1 MPINITYGGGAGND
15 ILQAAHDLAAQNMQ
29 RYSQNLEYAHNLS
42 SSFLGGMEMG
52 QKGAERRE
60 TAAANTNKATAL
72 AAQNQA
78 ELSLK
83 QKQLQVDAAKAG
95 PAAMKAIGMQVPGEL
110 PDYATDGPPE
120 IQPPPGVNL
129 PTTLQPEVPKIAPVQ
144 PGVGGLPGQYVS
156 AGSTNQDQQQ
166 PVSTHVGAMNV
177 MENTIS
183 DIEGAAANTKLSAA
197 GQQKYN
203 AWASDIR
210 AIQKQK
216 NDYRPEQ
223 YNQVLSQALDKFR
236 GTLGGTKW
244 KNYTIPEPTP
254 AEIFAKTVHTDE
266 NGNMFSITKDQ
277 HGNPRVDRIPGSVLP
292 AEQHFEQNS
301 IRRDGVTWVRDSKGD
316 WKPHMPKSDEEKDS
330 YDSEK
335 SLSENFAKNYDKN
348 YEKAD
353 NQLKS
358 EYEGDGTY
366 KSDPKKIRERMD
378 QLHNDK
384 IMHILGRSHDETKT
398 IREIEEAIKQQNQ
411 GRTAGHTNPINRI
424 FQPGG
429 FPPNVS
435 DQTPAAQPA
444 PAQPT
449 APLMDRTGA
458 PAEPGHTPLA
468 MMGGLLRPKPPTVP
482 QERAAP
488 APVPGSE
495 IVNAVGGL
503 LHNAMHST
511 VADREAPLDKIH
523 EQVATKPPTQSIA
536 QPIQT
541 PGRQLPAA
549 VKVNPVLAQ
558 AAINSLPKVNTKA
571 EYDKLKKEGSG
582 IKFLDPDGNVRT
594 TP

>member
-29 RYSQNLEYAHNLS
+29 RYSQNLQYAHNLS

-52 QKGAERRE
+52 QKGVERRD
-60 TAAANTNKATAL
+60 TAEANANKATAL

-78 ELSLK
+78 ELALK
-83 QKQLQVDAAKAG
+83 QKQLQIDATKAG

-110 PDYATDGPPE
+110 PNYAEPGPPE

-129 PTTLQPEVPKIAPVQ
+129 PTTLQPEVPKIAPPQ
-144 PGVGGLPGQYVS
+144 PSVGGLPGQYIS
-156 AGSTNQDQQQ
+156 AGAANQDQQQ
-166 PVSTHVGAMNV
+166 PASTHEGAMNV

-254 AEIFAKTVHTDE
+254 SEIFAKTVHTDE

-277 HGNPRVDRIPGSVLP
+277 HGNPKVDPIPGNVLP

-330 YDSEK
+330 YDSER
-335 SLSENFAKNYDKN
+335 SLSENFAKNYDKF
-348 YEKAD
+348 YAD
-353 NQLKS
+353 AKEELKS
-358 EYEGDGTY
+358 EHAGDEGEKEYVPT
-366 KSDPKKIRERMD
+366 PKDIRERMD
-378 QLHNDK
+378 TRFNEK
-384 IMHILGRSHDETKT
+384 VMHIHGRAHHETKT
-398 IREIEEAIKQQNQ
+398 VRDMHEAIKQQAVIAEQ
-411 GRTAGHTNPINRI
+411 MKNRI
-424 FQPGG
+424 FQPA
-429 FPPNVS
+429 PAITPNVRPPQS
-435 DQTPAAQPA
+435 VSPAATNAQLDQIHGQAPGQP
-444 PAQPT
+444 PAQQ
-449 APLMDRTGA
+449 
-458 PAEPGHTPLA
+458 
-468 MMGGLLRPKPPTVP
+468 PPTPEVS
-482 QERAAP
+482 P
-488 APVPGSE
+488 A
-495 IVNAVGGL
+495 
-503 LHNAMHST
+503 
-511 VADREAPLDKIH
+511 
-523 EQVATKPPTQSIA
+523 
-536 QPIQT
+536 
-541 PGRQLPAA
+541 
-549 VKVNPVLAQ
+549 LAQ

>member
-60 TAAANTNKATAL
+60 TAAANTNKASAL

-83 QKQLQVDAAKAG
+83 QKQLQIDAAKAG
-95 PAAMKAIGMQVPGEL
+95 PSAMKAIGMQVPGEL

-156 AGSTNQDQQQ
+156 AGAANQDQQQ
-166 PVSTHVGAMNV
+166 PVSTHEGAMNV

-236 GTLGGTKW
+236 STLGGTKW
-244 KNYTIPEPTP
+244 KNYTLPDPTP
-254 AEIFAKTVHTDE
+254 GEIFAKTVHTDE
-266 NGNMFSITKDQ
+266 NGNRYTVTKDQ
-277 HGNPRVDRIPGSVLP
+277 HGNPKVENLEGSVLSP
-292 AEQHFEQNS
+292 EDHFAKNV
-301 IRRDGVTWVRDSKGD
+301 IKKDGVWWSKD
-316 WKPHMPKSDEEKDS
+316 PKGKWTPYELGKDEEKDS

-335 SLSENFAKNYDKN
+335 SLSQNFAKNYDKSYADAKEELMLEHAGEKN
-348 YEKAD
+348 YVP
-353 NQLKS
+353 Q
-358 EYEGDGTY
+358 
-366 KSDPKKIRERMD
+366 PKDIREHMD
-378 QLHNDK
+378 ARFNEK
-384 IMHILGRSHDETKT
+384 VMHIHGRQHHEQKAVRD
-398 IREIEEAIKQQNQ
+398 IQN
-411 GRTAGHTNPINRI
+411 GGVAALAGSPLAVRGNAAVE
-424 FQPGG
+424 GG
-429 FPPNVS
+429 F
-435 DQTPAAQPA
+435 
-444 PAQPT
+444 
-449 APLMDRTGA
+449 
-458 PAEPGHTPLA
+458 
-468 MMGGLLRPKPPTVP
+468 
-482 QERAAP
+482 AP
-488 APVPGSE
+488 APGITPNGSPQVQPTPQAQLDQIHGQAAAQAAASETGAKPDDVAQVIHRGTVLAEHLPGMSDE
-495 IVNAVGGL
+495 MTHLKSMVQTHGNDP
-503 LHNAMHST
+503 ST
-511 VADREAPLDKIH
+511 WPKADQAKAERTITKIAINEHTAANPLPK
-523 EQVATKPPTQSIA
+523 
-536 QPIQT
+536 
-541 PGRQLPAA
+541 PGRQADMIEGA
-549 VKVNPVLAQ
+549 VYGP
-558 AAINSLPKVNTKA
+558 
-571 EYDKLKKEGSG
+571 
-582 IKFLDPDGNVRT
+582 IKGPDGKVYQALWNGKKFIPLGT
-594 TP
+594 YDTGK